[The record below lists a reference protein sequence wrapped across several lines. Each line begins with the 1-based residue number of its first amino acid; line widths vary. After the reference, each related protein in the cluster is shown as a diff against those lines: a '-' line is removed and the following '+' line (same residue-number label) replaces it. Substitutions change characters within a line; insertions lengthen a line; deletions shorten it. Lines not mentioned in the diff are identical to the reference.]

1 MRVENNVINRVV
13 SEGNSKVKSETLQG
27 EIQSKP
33 RGPLSQ
39 AMVDAD
45 IERIVYRR
53 SGRAAATVTART
65 VDLPNGRVD
74 VVFTIN
80 EGEKTGVKAINFVG
94 NHAFS
99 DGKLRDLM
107 QTTEMNLFSF
117 LKTSDVYDPDRC
129 LGSGAYPAVLSQ
141 EWLCRFPRRR
151 LRRPARC
158 RSTGQC

>member
-13 SEGNSKVKSETLQG
+13 FEGNSKVKSETLPG

-33 RGPLSQ
+33 RGPFTQ

-45 IERIVYRR
+45 NERNNAVHRR
-53 SGRAAATVTART
+53 SRRAAATVTART

-74 VVFTIN
+74 VVFTID

-99 DGKLRDLM
+99 DAKLRDLM
-107 QTTEMNLFSF
+107 QTTAM
-117 LKTSDVYDPDRC
+117 
-129 LGSGAYPAVLSQ
+129 
-141 EWLCRFPRRR
+141 
-151 LRRPARC
+151 
-158 RSTGQC
+158 